1 MVIKTL
7 KGMYEVIKNIRD
19 AYNEDKFN
27 EAYLEEYFDSYEYI
41 VGDIASEKLRL
52 KGFSQNPNNPNYF
65 KKIPDYLTESCAYK
79 GAYFIL
85 RRIGEEEYKRLY
97 EKYKNKPNPEL
108 TTGDYTV
115 KTIEKVS
122 FDKDNLVLESSAHRD
137 PNIVLDM
144 ARINSIKTFP
154 LPDDLKEEAE
164 EAKQKELKNNKQ
176 NNYNKNKYQE
186 DYGQQNN
193 RKFSNMNG
201 NKKVFSNNKK

>member
-85 RRIGEEEYKRLY
+85 RRISG
-97 EKYKNKPNPEL
+97 
-108 TTGDYTV
+108 
-115 KTIEKVS
+115 
-122 FDKDNLVLESSAHRD
+122 
-137 PNIVLDM
+137 
-144 ARINSIKTFP
+144 
-154 LPDDLKEEAE
+154 
-164 EAKQKELKNNKQ
+164 
-176 NNYNKNKYQE
+176 
-186 DYGQQNN
+186 
-193 RKFSNMNG
+193 
-201 NKKVFSNNKK
+201 